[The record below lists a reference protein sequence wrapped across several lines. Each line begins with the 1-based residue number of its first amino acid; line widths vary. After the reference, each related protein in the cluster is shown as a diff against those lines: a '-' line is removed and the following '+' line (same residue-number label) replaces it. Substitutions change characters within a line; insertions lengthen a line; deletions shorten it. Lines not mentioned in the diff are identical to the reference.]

1 MYKAMSKHIIEETQK
16 GYVLMPTEGEVTL
29 LNKVAFKNF
38 LAIDYRYSNNVLVSG
53 DAQSIVAP
61 YEPNQTHDSN
71 YVMGFAVVRKPAQM
85 SEFAQSTR
93 ATTTRV
99 RKKIVETLAEVL
111 SDVRIPQN
119 RGRRSV
125 FIETERKDGFVDIE
139 EVMKSVGLDP
149 TKNPKD
155 EYLVLPFF
163 VSTSVF
169 FNNFRAKVGVGN
181 SANVTTL
188 IKDDVMRRLPK
199 AFAEVEEKLNRRLA
213 TPITSSLFVS
223 IVLASP
229 AHIADDSV
237 FKTSLLDYA
246 QENAV
251 VNAPVATVPT
261 TQSAPAPSLHLS
273 YPFMINQPAPTPT
286 PQKQTP
292 APSSASLPKPTNKGG
307 KVADFTVDPVTGEIV
322 WK

>member
-16 GYVLMPTEGEVTL
+16 GYALMPTEGEVTFL
-29 LNKVAFKNF
+29 SKVAFKNF

-53 DAQSIVAP
+53 DTQSIVAP
-61 YEPNQTHDSN
+61 YEANQTHDSN
-71 YVMGFAVVRKPAQM
+71 YVMGFAVVRKPTQM

-139 EVMKSVGLDP
+139 EIMKSVGLDP

-181 SANVTTL
+181 SANATTL

-213 TPITSSLFVS
+213 SPISSSLFVG

-229 AHIADDSV
+229 SHISDEAI
-237 FKTSLLDYA
+237 FKASLLDYA
-246 QENAV
+246 QENTV
-251 VNAPVATVPT
+251 VNATVVPAQT
-261 TQSAPAPSLHLS
+261 ASAQSLPMS
-273 YPFMINQPAPTPT
+273 YPFAVNQPVSA

-292 APSSASLPKPTNKGG
+292 APSNASLPKPTNKSG
-307 KVADFTVDPVTGEIV
+307 KVADFTVDPVSGEIV